1 MLRRGFNKDSLPVGT
16 QIVVQGYR
24 AKDGANRAN
33 GSNITYPD
41 GKKLFIGSQ
50 GTGAP
55 GEQ

>member
-1 MLRRGFNKDSLPVGT
+1 LIEGF
-16 QIVVQGYR
+16 Q

-33 GSNITYPD
+33 GSSITYPD

-55 GEQ
+55 VEQ